1 MGVGRKRE
9 SVYLAM
15 LASEQG
21 IAGRARFARRIGKE
35 EQIVRRPVEFSGVYL
50 GKLSDSGTGSQPAV

>member
-1 MGVGRKRE
+1 
-9 SVYLAM
+9 M
-15 LASEQG
+15 LTSEQG

-50 GKLSDSGTGSQPAV
+50 GKLSYSGTGSQPAV